1 MEFRARR
8 NVPSPLVGE
17 GQGGGDCRTSAVGV
31 PPTPNPSPQGGGESA
46 RARSTGDIVFE
57 LRKACAGYDGRPVLF
72 DIDLKVRAGERVAIM
87 GRSGAGKSTLLGLL
101 YAQRPAEV
109 ALVPQASALVKPLS
123 VFHNVYMG
131 RLERHSTAYN
141 LRTLIWPAA
150 RDVAE
155 VREVLAKV
163 DLADKIFAQAGA
175 LSGGQQ
181 QRTSVARALYNG
193 RPILI
198 GDEPVSA
205 LDRVQGADVLSLLKS
220 RHQTLVL
227 ALHDVHHALLHADR
241 IVVLEHGRKVI
252 DAPSKDLTAEG
263 LLRHFGGE
271 P

>member
-1 MEFRARR
+1 MT
-8 NVPSPLVGE
+8 
-17 GQGGGDCRTSAVGV
+17 DH
-31 PPTPNPSPQGGGESA
+31 
-46 RARSTGDIVFE
+46 IVFE
-57 LRKACAGYDGRPVLF
+57 LNRACAGYNGRPVLF
-72 DIDLKVRAGERVAIM
+72 DIDLTVRAKERIAVM

-101 YAQRPAEV
+101 YAQRPADV

-131 RLERHSTAYN
+131 RLDRHSTAYN
-141 LRTLIWPAA
+141 IRTLVWPAA
-150 RDVAE
+150 CKVAE
-155 VREVLAKV
+155 VRGVLASV
-163 DLADKIFAQAGA
+163 GLDGDIFSAAGA

-205 LDRVQGADVLSLLKS
+205 LDRMQGADVLSLLKS
-220 RHQTLVL
+220 RHQTVVL
-227 ALHDVHHALLHADR
+227 ALHDVHHALEHTDR
-241 IVVLEHGRKVI
+241 IVVLEHGRKII
-252 DAPSKDLTAEG
+252 DEPSSKLTAND

>member
-1 MEFRARR
+1 M
-8 NVPSPLVGE
+8 P
-17 GQGGGDCRTSAVGV
+17 GDV
-31 PPTPNPSPQGGGESA
+31 
-46 RARSTGDIVFE
+46 VFE
-57 LRKACAGYDGRPVLF
+57 LRRASAGYNGRPVLF
-72 DIDLKVRAGERVAIM
+72 DIDLTVRVGERVAVM

-101 YAQRPAEV
+101 YTQRPAEV

-131 RLERHSTAYN
+131 RLDRHSTAYN
-141 LRTLIWPAA
+141 LRTLVWPASC
-150 RDVAE
+150 DVAE
-155 VREVLAKV
+155 VRSVLASV

-227 ALHDVHHALLHADR
+227 ALHDVHLALEHTDR
-241 IVVLEHGRKVI
+241 IVVLEEGRKIIEARSCKLTVN
-252 DAPSKDLTAEG
+252 DL
-263 LLRHFGGE
+263 LQHFGGE

>member
-1 MEFRARR
+1 MAG
-8 NVPSPLVGE
+8 N
-17 GQGGGDCRTSAVGV
+17 
-31 PPTPNPSPQGGGESA
+31 
-46 RARSTGDIVFE
+46 IVFE
-57 LRKACAGYDGRPVLF
+57 LKKACAGYNGRSVLF
-72 DIDLKVRAGERVAIM
+72 DIDLTVRANERVAVM

-101 YAQRPAEV
+101 YAQRPADV

-131 RLERHSTAYN
+131 RLDRHSTAYN
-141 LRTLIWPAA
+141 LRTLLWPAA
-150 RDVAE
+150 CEVAE
-155 VREVLAKV
+155 VRTVLASV
-163 DLADKIFAQAGA
+163 GLDDEIFSAAGA

-205 LDRVQGADVLSLLKS
+205 LDRVQGADVLSLLKCK
-220 RHQTLVL
+220 HLTIVL
-227 ALHDVHHALLHADR
+227 ALHDVHHALEHAQR

-252 DAPSKDLTAEG
+252 DAPACELTAND
-263 LLRHFGGE
+263 LLQHFGGE

>member
-1 MEFRARR
+1 MG
-8 NVPSPLVGE
+8 P
-17 GQGGGDCRTSAVGV
+17 
-31 PPTPNPSPQGGGESA
+31 
-46 RARSTGDIVFE
+46 DIVFE
-57 LRKACAGYDGRPVLF
+57 LKGARAGYNGRPVLF
-72 DIDLKVRAGERVAIM
+72 DVDLVVRTNERVAVM

-101 YAQRPAEV
+101 YAQRPDDV

-131 RLERHSTAYN
+131 RLDRHSTAYN
-141 LRTLIWPAA
+141 LRNLVWPAT
-150 RDVAE
+150 RNVAE
-155 VREVLAKV
+155 VKNVLASV
-163 DLADKIFAQAGA
+163 GLEGEIFNAAGA

-205 LDRVQGADVLSLLKS
+205 LDRVQGGNILTLLKG
-220 RHQTLVL
+220 RYETIVL
-227 ALHDVHHALLHADR
+227 ALHDVHHALEHADR
-241 IVVLEHGRKVI
+241 IVVLEHGRKII
-252 DAPSKDLTAEG
+252 DEPSGALTAND

>member
-1 MEFRARR
+1 M
-8 NVPSPLVGE
+8 
-17 GQGGGDCRTSAVGV
+17 
-31 PPTPNPSPQGGGESA
+31 
-46 RARSTGDIVFE
+46 TGDIVFE
-57 LRKACAGYDGRPVLF
+57 LKRACAGYNGRPVLF
-72 DIDLKVRAGERVAIM
+72 DIDLTVRANERLAVM

-101 YAQRPAEV
+101 YAQRPADV

-131 RLERHSTAYN
+131 RLDRNSTAYN
-141 LRTLIWPAA
+141 LRNLVWPAA
-150 RDVAE
+150 CKVAE
-155 VREVLAKV
+155 VRSVLESVGLEAE
-163 DLADKIFAQAGA
+163 IFSAAGA

-220 RHQTLVL
+220 RHETVVL
-227 ALHDVHHALLHADR
+227 ALHDVHHALEHTDR
-241 IVVLEHGRKVI
+241 IVVLEDGRKVI
-252 DAPSKDLTAEG
+252 DEPSTKLTAND
-263 LLRHFGGE
+263 LLKHFGGE

>member
-1 MEFRARR
+1 M
-8 NVPSPLVGE
+8 
-17 GQGGGDCRTSAVGV
+17 
-31 PPTPNPSPQGGGESA
+31 
-46 RARSTGDIVFE
+46 FE
-57 LRKACAGYDGRPVLF
+57 LRKACAGYNGRPVLF
-72 DIDLKVRAGERVAIM
+72 DIDLTVRPSERVAVM

-101 YAQRPAEV
+101 YAQRPADV

-131 RLERHSTAYN
+131 RLDRHSTAYN
-141 LRTLIWPAA
+141 LRTLVWPASCV
-150 RDVAE
+150 VAE
-155 VREVLAKV
+155 VRAVLASV
-163 DLADKIFAQAGA
+163 DLADEIFASAGA

-205 LDRVQGADVLSLLKS
+205 LDRVQGSDVLSLLKN
-220 RHQTLVL
+220 RHQTVVL
-227 ALHDVHHALLHADR
+227 ALHDVHHALQHTDR

-252 DAPSKDLTAEG
+252 DAPSRELTANDL
-263 LLRHFGGE
+263 LLRFGGE